1 MATMNTGNLPPAVN
15 INLNKNLLS
24 TPTAQKIYS
33 IAASRMTMDKNS
45 GDTMRFKR
53 WNKLPSATAPLDD
66 GVNPAPND
74 ISCIYV
80 DAKLSTY
87 GAWIAV
93 TDTVVLTNEDPVLN
107 GIVYQQGVQLRDT
120 EDDLARAMLGACAN
134 RIRCTHG
141 LNGDVPTNITA
152 QDILDAT
159 TMLQM
164 ADADTIMDMVEAEM
178 RIGTGPTYDAY
189 MCFGNSEMGAQ
200 LMAVPGYLPKYNY
213 ASQAHTLRAEHG
225 SYAYARFFLTSKG
238 IIRENASINGA
249 NVYDF
254 IYAGHESYGIVDQ
267 DGMHAQFLYN
277 PPWISGGPLQLSC
290 ECGWKTRM
298 STCIFNDEWLVRQ
311 SCTLSL

>member
-24 TPTAQKIYS
+24 TPTAQKIYTV
-33 IAASRMTMDKNS
+33 AASRMTMDKNS

-53 WNKLPSATAPLDD
+53 WNRLPSATAPLDD
-66 GVNPAPND
+66 GINPAPND

-134 RIRCTHG
+134 RIDCTHG
-141 LNGDVPTNITA
+141 LNGDLPTNITA

-164 ADADTIMDMVEAEM
+164 ADADTILQMIEAGVK
-178 RIGTGPTYDAY
+178 IGTGPTHDAY
-189 MCFGNSEMGAQ
+189 MCFGNSMMNAQ
-200 LMAVPGYLPKYNY
+200 LMAIPGYLPKYNY
-213 ASQAHTLRAEHG
+213 ASQTDTLRAEHG
-225 SYAYARFFLTSKG
+225 AYAYARFFLTSKG
-238 IIRENASINGA
+238 IVRENASINGA
-249 NVYDF
+249 DVYDM
-254 IYAGHESYGIVDQ
+254 IYAGYESYGIVDQ

-277 PPWISGGPLQLSC
+277 PPWVAGGPLQLSC

-298 STCIFNDEWLVRQ
+298 ATVIFNDEWLLRQ
-311 SCTLSL
+311 SCTLAL